1 MSESTSGGLVGLS
14 GTGELVPEPHWRMLL
29 TDDLEIEA
37 AGEYWRLVTTEMR
50 DRQTLSP
57 TNRHAIQRLVLAYIN
72 FDRSSREV
80 AEHGAVTKPRRGNTK
95 AIARI
100 SPYFTAM
107 REAGTDAAQLEA
119 ELGLSPR
126 RRAAATKVER
136 KARSARASDSYLS
149 AVNKTA

>member
-1 MSESTSGGLVGLS
+1 MNVVQ
-14 GTGELVPEPHWRMLL
+14 GTGDIVPEPHWRMLL
-29 TDDLEIEA
+29 TDDLEVQS

-50 DRQTLSP
+50 DRNTLSP

-80 AEHGAVTKPRRGNTK
+80 AENGAVTKPRRGNTK

-100 SPYFTAM
+100 SPHFTAM
-107 REAGTDAAQLEA
+107 REAGSDAASLEA

-126 RRAAATKVER
+126 RRSTSAKVER
-136 KARSARASDSYLS
+136 KARSARASDDYLRP
-149 AVNKTA
+149 VTKTG